1 VDLLES
7 GAVRRV
13 GPVTLAAGGWTVP
26 RATAFDELRS
36 RVHALIAARD
46 MDVLVEGDAVRRMV
60 EAEAERFQRELMR
73 GAPSGFRPFADPADV
88 VERLMR
94 ELNGIGAQLDQ
105 LVADA
110 GVEEVFGVDGEITAR
125 RTSGETTGMASPAQP
140 EAVLAVVQR
149 LVASAGES
157 MDGSH
162 PKVDGVRVTLPG
174 RRQGRLSASIQPRID
189 GTVSF
194 SLRVPQKRNT
204 TLADLVLWGS
214 LSTEAAAFL
223 EVLMRIRRTRLLV
236 AGPPGAGKTTL
247 IEALLRAV
255 PPRRRVISAEEQ
267 RELNA
272 PLLNGEY
279 WQSSKVETLS
289 DLIRSAR
296 VASPE
301 LVVLGELKGPEAWEL
316 LMAGTLGIGVI
327 AAVHAEDTAGAFEAL
342 AVCATKAVPATPF
355 AELEARF
362 AAMFDVVIYCDLDD
376 SSSGDEAL
384 RQVTEIAVV
393 PPQLSTAGG
402 GVAVTPIFARDDIG
416 EPIELR
422 NAAIGERLERRCRRL
437 LARYGLALNDLLKGA
452 EVPW

>member
-1 VDLLES
+1 V
-7 GAVRRV
+7 
-13 GPVTLAAGGWTVP
+13 
-26 RATAFDELRS
+26 RS
-36 RVHALIAARD
+36 RVHARVASRDLDVAAETEAARR
-46 MDVLVEGDAVRRMV
+46 VV
-60 EAEAERFQRELMR
+60 EAEVERFQRELMR
-73 GAPSGFRPFADPADV
+73 GPVNGFQPFADPADV
-88 VERLMR
+88 VERLVR
-94 ELNGIGAQLDQ
+94 ELNGIGPQLDE
-105 LVADA
+105 LVTDPN
-110 GVEEVFGVDGEITAR
+110 VEEVFGVDGEITAR
-125 RTSGETTGMASPAQP
+125 LVNGETKGIDTPAKP

-149 LVASAGES
+149 LVISAGENL
-157 MDGSH
+157 DASH
-162 PKVDGVRVTLPG
+162 PKVDGVRVVLPG
-174 RRQGRLSASIQPRID
+174 GRQARLSASIQPRID

-204 TLADLVLWGS
+204 TLADLVSWGS
-214 LSTEAAAFL
+214 LSAEAGVFL
-223 EVLMRIRRTRLLV
+223 ELLMRVRRVRVLV

-255 PPRRRVISAEEQ
+255 PARRRVISAEEQ

-279 WQSSKVETLS
+279 WQSSKVESLA

-355 AELEARF
+355 GELEARF
-362 AAMFDVVIYCDLDD
+362 AAMFDVVVYCDA
-376 SSSGDEAL
+376 DEAGEAVR

-393 PPQLSTAGG
+393 PPQLSTATG
-402 GVAVTPIFARDDIG
+402 GVAVTPVFARDDIG
-416 EPIELR
+416 EPMSLR
-422 NAAIGERLERRCRRL
+422 SAAIGERLERRCNRL
-437 LARYGLALNDLLKGA
+437 LARYGVDVGDLLNGA
-452 EVPW
+452 EVLW